1 MMLNKV
7 LVVDDSALI
16 HQMYHLVLAR
26 YRCEVVDAR
35 NGQEALDILA
45 RQEDVQ
51 LVLLDINM
59 PVMNGVQFLEKASVL
74 GLTERVP
81 VVIVS
86 TEGKEADTVQ
96 GLRLGASGYL
106 TKPFTPSQLH
116 DVIVRVIEAGV
127 AGIEPDEEMALER

>member
-1 MMLNKV
+1 MLNKV

-26 YRCEVVDAR
+26 YRCQVLDAK

-45 RQEDVQ
+45 QQDDVQ

-59 PVMNGVQFLEKASVL
+59 PVMNGVQFLEKAAAL
-74 GLTERVP
+74 GITERVP

-96 GLRLGASGYL
+96 GLKLGANGYL

-116 DVIVRVIEAGV
+116 EVIVKVLQASETCV
-127 AGIEPDEEMALER
+127 EQVKETALER

>member
-1 MMLNKV
+1 MLNKV

-26 YRCEVVDAR
+26 YRCQVLDAS
-35 NGQEALDILA
+35 NGLEALDILA
-45 RQEDVQ
+45 RQYDVQ

-59 PVMNGVQFLEKASVL
+59 PVMNGVQFLEKASAL
-74 GLTERVP
+74 GITERVP

-86 TEGKEADTVQ
+86 TEGREADTVQ
-96 GLRLGASGYL
+96 GLKLGGSGYL

-116 DVIVRVIEAGV
+116 EVIVKVLAAGGTGHEAAEV
-127 AGIEPDEEMALER
+127 TALER